1 MSHEG
6 KTVCGGL
13 VSITLFHLTT
23 IGSRGGRE
31 SIHYV
36 PSNEKRAVTVIVVV
50 VVCLFVCLLSV
61 LFCFLINNNNYK
73 RILGSRI
80 YRTSD
85 QLNNTKCTTL
95 ER

>member
-1 MSHEG
+1 MFALQSTPYPSSPEVSSCHM
-6 KTVCGGL
+6 KARQCVGGL

-50 VVCLFVCLLSV
+50 VVCLFVCY
-61 LFCFLINNNNYK
+61 LFCFVF
-73 RILGSRI
+73 
-80 YRTSD
+80 
-85 QLNNTKCTTL
+85 
-95 ER
+95 

>member
-1 MSHEG
+1 MS
-6 KTVCGGL
+6 GGL

-50 VVCLFVCLLSV
+50 VICLFVCY
-61 LFCFLINNNNYK
+61 LFCFVF
-73 RILGSRI
+73 
-80 YRTSD
+80 
-85 QLNNTKCTTL
+85 
-95 ER
+95 

>member
-6 KTVCGGL
+6 KTVSGGL

-31 SIHYV
+31 SIHNV

-50 VVCLFVCLLSV
+50 VVCLFVCY

>member
-6 KTVCGGL
+6 KTVSGGL

-50 VVCLFVCLLSV
+50 VVCLFVICFV
-61 LFCFLINNNNYK
+61 LFFN
-73 RILGSRI
+73 
-80 YRTSD
+80 
-85 QLNNTKCTTL
+85 QQQ
-95 ER
+95 